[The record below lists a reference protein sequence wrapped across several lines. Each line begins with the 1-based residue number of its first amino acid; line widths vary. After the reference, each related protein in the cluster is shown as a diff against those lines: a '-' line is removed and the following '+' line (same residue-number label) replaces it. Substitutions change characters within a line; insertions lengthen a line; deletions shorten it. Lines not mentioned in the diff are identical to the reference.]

1 MLKCPPYDNFYF
13 SHTTSPYL
21 FTFSLSRHSGANPH
35 SRHCGNASRLFCPH
49 FYRHPN
55 FKGFLHAS
63 SGASTQN
70 SAGFSLL
77 KNDTEVLD
85 QNNATGIIL
94 GTAPLSGDR
103 VSYKV
108 SKGDTEEFT
117 LFVLHSNDT
126 LPKGTIAP
134 DRVRF
139 DAENADISVDDGSL
153 SIKFD
158 LVEKE

>member
-1 MLKCPPYDNFYF
+1 MPVLAFP
-13 SHTTSPYL
+13 
-21 FTFSLSRHSGANPH
+21 
-35 SRHCGNASRLFCPH
+35 
-49 FYRHPN
+49 
-55 FKGFLHAS
+55 
-63 SGASTQN
+63 GASTQN